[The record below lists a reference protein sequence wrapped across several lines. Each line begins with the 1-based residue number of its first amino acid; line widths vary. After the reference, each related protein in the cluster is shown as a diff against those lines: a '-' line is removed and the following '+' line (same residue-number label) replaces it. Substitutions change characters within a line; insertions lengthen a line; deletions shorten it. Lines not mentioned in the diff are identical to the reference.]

1 MGFLGFNRGYLA
13 FLGICAGI
21 DDDDG
26 NHLSARSVIS
36 KPVVATPAQPQQD
49 ITLTNPPLEPNDRK
63 ELLDVLANLYGENK
77 SKFDQ
82 LNLAYRKQFP
92 DCKEK
97 MSDHIQ
103 EPKHR
108 DFIFNFL
115 K

>member
-1 MGFLGFNRGYLA
+1 MQFGDQFG
-13 FLGICAGI
+13 
-21 DDDDG
+21 
-26 NHLSARSVIS
+26 LSLYDKDKSWQKPVIS

-49 ITLTNPPLEPNDRK
+49 ITITNPPLEPNDRK

-82 LNLAYRKQFP
+82 LNVAYRKQFP
-92 DCKEK
+92 DCKDK